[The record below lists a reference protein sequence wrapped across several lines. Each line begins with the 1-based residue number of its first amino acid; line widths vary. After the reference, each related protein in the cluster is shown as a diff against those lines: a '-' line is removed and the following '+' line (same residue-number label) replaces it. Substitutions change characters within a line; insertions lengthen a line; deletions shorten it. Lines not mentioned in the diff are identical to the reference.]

1 MVVSGLNR
9 DGLQIRRRPY
19 GNFAGAKQRRSI
31 RVKSSQL
38 GRCGSERTK
47 TEREKESESKI
58 RERSV
63 ENVIGN
69 DLRGQ
74 RSAERG
80 YRTGEECL

>member
-1 MVVSGLNR
+1 MVILRVPNRDEAYVLNR
-9 DGLQIRRRPY
+9 H
-19 GNFAGAKQRRSI
+19 NWVGARF
-31 RVKSSQL
+31 
-38 GRCGSERTK
+38 RTK